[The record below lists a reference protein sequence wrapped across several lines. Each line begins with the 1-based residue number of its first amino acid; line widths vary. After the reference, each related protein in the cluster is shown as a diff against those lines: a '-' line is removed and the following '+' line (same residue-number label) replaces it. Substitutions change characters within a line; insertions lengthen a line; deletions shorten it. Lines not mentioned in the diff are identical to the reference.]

1 MIFIYNCYGGSH
13 SSVTAAAIH
22 LGLLPDTRI
31 AYNRELL
38 NTPYYDA
45 QVAPDHGRIRFM
57 GFDEMGNR
65 IYISSKRNLG
75 SYYGKLMRQFTK
87 IVGIESSN
95 LIFIDTMPYVNIWMI
110 VGGYLSRRLGI
121 KAGRTI
127 ILYGTRQS
135 YYKFIHLVNLTKMQA
150 RSGVFS
156 QSENYLI

>member
-22 LGLLPDTRI
+22 LGLLPETRI

-57 GFDEMGNR
+57 GYDEKGNKVC
-65 IYISSKRNLG
+65 IASKRNLG
-75 SYYGKLMRQFTK
+75 GYYGKILGEVAK
-87 IVGIESSN
+87 IVGADSSN

-121 KAGRTI
+121 KIGRSI

-135 YYKFIHLVNLTKMQA
+135 YYKFIHLVNLVKIDA
-150 RSGVFS
+150 D
-156 QSENYLI
+156 YHI